1 MEQNTRLQYLLDRL
15 VSHTAT
21 TEELLELT
29 TLVEQDSDTMQTVE
43 ALLLAAEEAPLPVYD
58 HARWMSVADRILEA
72 DKLSEEPA
80 AAPVYRLHFLHRW
93 GWAAAVVFLLGTA
106 AYLLNH
112 YQQQQPVARMAGKT
126 AADALPGSNGAVLT
140 LADGSKVV
148 LDSAGNGLISTQ
160 GNTRV
165 VLKNNGLQYTPYGND
180 STATAYNTITT
191 PNGKQFQVLLP
202 DGTRVWLNAGSML
215 QFPVAFTGSERLVEL
230 TGEAYFEVTQR
241 ASQPFKLKVRKQLE
255 VTVLGTGF
263 NVNAYTNEQ
272 NIATTLVEGAVRVSL
287 THENTSPVIMKPGQQ
302 VRWENHQLTMIPDV
316 HVERAIAWKNGLFNF
331 EGVGLREMMRQLE
344 RWYNLEVVYEG
355 NVPDV
360 HFFGEMSRSL
370 KLSDVLAGLES
381 AEVHFRLEE
390 GRRLVV
396 MP

>member
-1 MEQNTRLQYLLDRL
+1 MEQHTRLQYLLNRL
-15 VSHTAT
+15 VQRTAT

-29 TLVEQDSDTMQTVE
+29 TLVEQDSDTISEVE
-43 ALLLAAEEAPLPVYD
+43 SLLEAPGASALPAYD
-58 HARWMSVADRILEA
+58 HPHWMSVADKILQA
-72 DKLSEEPA
+72 DKLSEPVTK
-80 AAPVYRLHFLHRW
+80 PVYRIHFLHKW
-93 GWAAAVVFLLGTA
+93 GWAAAVVLMLGTA

-112 YQQQQPVARMAGKT
+112 YQQQKPPSGMAAKAT
-126 AADALPGSNGAVLT
+126 PDATPGSNGAILT

-148 LDSAGNGLISTQ
+148 LDSMGNGEITTQ

-165 VLKNNGLQYTPYGND
+165 VLKDNGLQYTPGG
-180 STATAYNTITT
+180 TLMEAVAYNTITT
-191 PNGKQFQVLLP
+191 PNGKQFKVVLP
-202 DGTRVWLNAGSML
+202 DGTRVWLNAGSVL
-215 QFPVAFTGSERLVEL
+215 QFPVAFTGKERLVEL
-230 TGEAYFEVTQR
+230 TGEAYFEVAQQAT
-241 ASQPFKLKVRKQLE
+241 QPFKLKVRKQLE
-255 VTVLGTGF
+255 VAVLGTGF

-272 NIATTLVEGAVRVSL
+272 NIATTLIEGAVRVSL
-287 THENTSPVIMKPGQQ
+287 THEASQPVILKPGQQ
-302 VRWENHQLTMIPDV
+302 VRWENHQLKVSPDAN
-316 HVERAIAWKNGLFNF
+316 VERAIAWKNGLFNF

-390 GRRLVV
+390 GRRLIV